1 MHGSCAG
8 NIKQIFIMFGFV
20 SSAVCIGE
28 DDFIKFQAFGHP
40 DGSDRDAV
48 LKTGTLGSE
57 EMDFKFFRKQIKNCR
72 GPGICFCDDPKRR
85 TASLYKMSDS
95 SFKSVKMV
103 RSTGSKES
111 VPRIHLANVM
121 ISYVER

>member
-48 LKTGTLGSE
+48 LKAGAFGSE
-57 EMDFKFFRKQIKNCR
+57 EMDFKFFGKQIINRR
-72 GPGICFCDDPKRR
+72 GFGVCFCDDSK
-85 TASLYKMSDS
+85 
-95 SFKSVKMV
+95 
-103 RSTGSKES
+103 RSTVCRHRRQAVHRGAPPALRSQYQEYIWQTS
-111 VPRIHLANVM
+111 
-121 ISYVER
+121 

>member
-57 EMDFKFFRKQIKNCR
+57 EMDFKFFSLSRLK
-72 GPGICFCDDPKRR
+72 
-85 TASLYKMSDS
+85 TAEAPA
-95 SFKSVKMV
+95 FVF
-103 RSTGSKES
+103 
-111 VPRIHLANVM
+111 VM
-121 ISYVER
+121 IPREELRPSIKCLTAVLSLSRWSASSAQA